1 MNNLIT
7 SISTVELAV
16 ASETSVLNP
25 SRLSATSS
33 KAALT
38 DHVGVAAACAAASA
52 HASSWAAVP
61 APLRGKTMGNL
72 ARIVEANLE
81 QLAGIIC
88 DEIGK
93 PLHEARGE
101 VQEIIDTCE
110 FFASEGRRLYGQTV
124 PSELP
129 AKQLM
134 VNRQPLGC
142 VFIIT
147 ASNFPAAVPSWYFV
161 PALVCGNT
169 VVWKASE
176 AAPRTAHALAEMV
189 HAAGVPKEALHL
201 ILADGANTQ
210 AGLTAALEA
219 NTVQKIG
226 FTGSTEVGRE
236 ISALAGRF
244 LQRPTLELGGKNP
257 MVVTASADIDL
268 AVEGALFSGFGT
280 AGQRCTS
287 LGSVIVESA
296 VRDSFISALLQRLY
310 TAVIGDPRQNVL
322 CGPMINERT
331 MQRYLDQLDELI
343 EPHHIVRTNRGRITP
358 DNARANFLG
367 DPSDGL
373 FVHPVIVEN
382 VQVEDRI
389 ANIETF
395 GPVVNIIEVPDF
407 QAAVDAS
414 NAHPYGLSAAIYTND
429 PKQAWEFVARNRAG
443 MISVCNTT
451 SGAEAHLPFGG
462 NGASG
467 NGSRQSGVW
476 VIEEFSRWQSVNW
489 DWAGKLQRAQMDTS
503 VLSGDLTFKLQP

>member
-1 MNNLIT
+1 MNNPVSSL
-7 SISTVELAV
+7 STAELPV
-16 ASETSVLNP
+16 AGELYVSNP
-25 SRLSATSS
+25 ARLSNPPTVAT
-33 KAALT
+33 LT
-38 DHVGVAAACAAASA
+38 DAVGVAQACAAASA
-52 HASSWAAVP
+52 HASSWASVP

-72 ARIVEANLE
+72 ARIVESNIDT
-81 QLAGIIC
+81 LAEIIC

-110 FFASEGRRLYGQTV
+110 FFASEGRRLYGHTV

-142 VFIIT
+142 VFVIT

-176 AAPRTAHALAEMV
+176 AAPRTARALAEMV
-189 HAAGVPKEALHL
+189 HAAGVPKEALHMV
-201 ILADGANTQ
+201 LASGTDTYT
-210 AGLTAALEA
+210 GLTAALKA
-219 NTVQKIG
+219 GTVQKVG

-236 ISALAGRF
+236 ISALTGQF

-268 AVEGALFSGFGT
+268 AVDGALFSGFGT

-287 LGSVIVESA
+287 LGSVIVESS
-296 VRDSFISALLQRLY
+296 VREVFVAALLTRLDA
-310 TAVIGDPRQNVL
+310 AVIGDPRHEVL

-331 MQRYLDQLDELI
+331 MLRYLAQLDELI
-343 EPHHIVRTNRGRITP
+343 EPHHVVRTNRGRITAENP
-358 DNARANFLG
+358 RKSFDG
-367 DPSDGL
+367 DSSDGL
-373 FVHPVIVEN
+373 YVHPVVVEN
-382 VQVEDRI
+382 VRVEDRI
-389 ANIETF
+389 ANTETF
-395 GPVVNIIEVPDF
+395 GPVINIIDVPDF
-407 QAAVDAS
+407 NAAVVAS

-429 PKQAWEFVARNRAG
+429 PKQAWEFVSRNRAG

-476 VIEEFSRWQSVNW
+476 VIEEFTRWQSVNW
-489 DWAGKLQRAQMDTS
+489 DWAGKLQRAQMDTTT
-503 VLSGDLTFKLQP
+503 LTGDLSFTLPT